1 MLLELNFKQ
10 RSLTLFGLAATGVF
24 GALLIGQKLFPQIA
38 LIAILVYLATGN
50 RPILVYST
58 VKALPRDLRYLLYN
72 NKKIYYLNVQP
83 LSMTCLS
90 SLNYII

>member
-24 GALLIGQKLFPQIA
+24 GAVLIGQKLFPQ
-38 LIAILVYLATGN
+38 LGLVAILVYLATGS

-58 VKALPRDLRYLLYN
+58 VKALPRDLRYLY
-72 NKKIYYLNVQP
+72 KFH
-83 LSMTCLS
+83 
-90 SLNYII
+90 

>member
-24 GALLIGQKLFPQIA
+24 GALLIGQKLFPQLG
-38 LIAILVYLATGN
+38 LIAILVYLATGG

-58 VKALPRDLRYLLYN
+58 VKALPRDLRYLLQ
-72 NKKIYYLNVQP
+72 KI
-83 LSMTCLS
+83 CH
-90 SLNYII
+90 